1 MSMGVL
7 SPPELDNINDVGRIN
22 LTLEMISNVSTLLDD
37 MKYFNSKNIT
47 LIIDGESPE
56 KYWKNSFAEEDDLA
70 RTELELS
77 ERADTCDEA

>member
-7 SPPELDNINDVGRIN
+7 SPPELDNINDIGRIN

-56 KYWKNSFAEEDDLA
+56 KY
-70 RTELELS
+70 
-77 ERADTCDEA
+77 